1 MEFTLRFNRNDELK
15 DQITFIPRVQKA
27 VADPLHM
34 SRLSDLFFVNYQAKL
49 MAMALLLSGKNSELL
64 DNYPRIIESYKYYV
78 FVNYPSLTHGW

>member
-34 SRLSDLFFVNYQAKL
+34 SRLSDLFFCEL
-49 MAMALLLSGKNSELL
+49 PGKINGNGIVTLWKKQ
-64 DNYPRIIESYKYYV
+64 RA
-78 FVNYPSLTHGW
+78 T